1 MLPAIEDL
9 VFDIGISD
17 ENQGFG
23 MIDEEDPIK
32 MMTRKSEREKRKK
45 KAKKP
50 MILMT
55 EENDQDTNERG
66 HLGVDQGQLHVL
78 QSVQGIYSYC
88 FLLILSE
95 NCIIHADILYSFIQ
109 DRSMS
114 AVLKFCV
121 YGCHQDGNMRIGVS
135 TENIHVPDQLITD
148 TNTVTAKRK

>member
-66 HLGVDQGQLHVL
+66 HLGVDQGQLQVL

-88 FLLILSE
+88 FLLFLSE

-109 DRSMS
+109 DRNMS
-114 AVLKFCV
+114 ALLKFCV
-121 YGCHQDGNMRIGVS
+121 YGCHQDGNTRIGLS

>member
-17 ENQGFG
+17 ETQGFG

-55 EENDQDTNERG
+55 EENDQDKNEKG
-66 HLGVDQGQLHVL
+66 QHLRVDQGESQVL
-78 QSVQGIYSYC
+78 QSVQGI
-88 FLLILSE
+88 
-95 NCIIHADILYSFIQ
+95 FI
-109 DRSMS
+109 MFP
-114 AVLKFCV
+114 AVFVKKL
-121 YGCHQDGNMRIGVS
+121 
-135 TENIHVPDQLITD
+135 
-148 TNTVTAKRK
+148 NTC

>member
-1 MLPAIEDL
+1 MLAAIEDL

-23 MIDEEDPIK
+23 MINEEDPIK

-55 EENDQDTNERG
+55 EENDQDTNEGG
-66 HLGVDQGQLHVL
+66 HLGVDQGELQVL

-88 FLLILSE
+88 FLLFFFQKI
-95 NCIIHADILYSFIQ
+95 
-109 DRSMS
+109 
-114 AVLKFCV
+114 V
-121 YGCHQDGNMRIGVS
+121 
-135 TENIHVPDQLITD
+135 
-148 TNTVTAKRK
+148 